1 MPCKYFRRKKARR
14 FFFYKKN
21 MYVNQNE
28 KADSLV
34 NDEDEMHQRMP
45 LRKNLPDQES
55 IGED

>member
-1 MPCKYFRRKKARR
+1 
-14 FFFYKKN
+14 